1 MTKEQDAFG
10 MRPTDEVTPPVT
22 PGSRNIVEAHGIK
35 HPRPRAATRNDAPDK
50 SGGDRFGAAGA
61 ALWRAVVVDYE
72 LDSTE
77 SEILALACRALDR
90 AARARAAVERDGEF
104 VTGRYGDLKAHPGML
119 VVRDAESAA
128 LRALRSLHLSGI
140 DLTLSQL
147 RAPKR

>member
-1 MTKEQDAFG
+1 MSKHDAFG

-22 PGSRNIVEAHGIK
+22 PPPPNNLRPHGIQ
-35 HPRPRAATRNDAPDK
+35 HPRPRQDARDGVPDK
-50 SGGDRFGAAGA
+50 SGGERFGVAGA
-61 ALWRAVVVDYE
+61 ALWRAVVKDYE

-104 VTGRYGDLKAHPGML
+104 ITGRYGDLKAHPGML

-140 DLTLSQL
+140 DLTISQL

>member
-1 MTKEQDAFG
+1 MTNEQESFG
-10 MRPTDEVTPPVT
+10 MRRTAESTPPVT
-22 PGSRNIVEAHGIK
+22 PGTRNIVAARGNPDPSA
-35 HPRPRAATRNDAPDK
+35 PRPARDGVPDK
-50 SGGDRFGAAGA
+50 SGGDRFAEAGA
-61 ALWRAVVVDYE
+61 ALWRAVVKDYE

-90 AARARAAVERDGEF
+90 AARAREAVDRDGEF
-104 VTGRYGDLKAHPGML
+104 VTGRYGDLKAHPAML